1 MVVSIDFLWVNK
13 EGFTKRSVTGTS
25 LAVFKLE
32 LSNRAAIYRTF
43 IENRFRDLCGIQ
55 IAVSAIFSKG
65 NVCTNIIL
73 IGVLA

>member
-1 MVVSIDFLWVNK
+1 MVVSIDVLWVNK

-25 LAVFKLE
+25 LVVFKLE
-32 LSNRAAIYRTF
+32 LSNSAAIYQTF
-43 IENRFRDLCGIQ
+43 IENRFRDLCCIK

-65 NVCTNIIL
+65 NVCEHIIL